1 MDVGDFGAGLMLLR
15 WLGSVVLIIGGIA
28 AVAFFVDW
36 LRIVLRRRAFD
47 GSDGFDGQPA
57 SVSVVPDLD
66 SDSGLSDSAKVSS
79 LDDAR
84 AGRAGDSTG
93 VKVA

>member
-15 WLGSVVLIIGGIA
+15 WLVSVVLIIGGIA

-47 GSDGFDGQPA
+47 GSDGFDGRPA

-66 SDSGLSDSAKVSS
+66 SDSGLSEAKVSS
-79 LDDAR
+79 LDAAR

-93 VKVA
+93 ARVA